1 MTPKENQDS
10 GLEMTKHTLKL
21 VWQKGQVG
29 CGWNQKAN
37 RGGYHHLRED

>member
-1 MTPKENQDS
+1 MTAKQNQDS

-29 CGWNQKAN
+29 CGRNKKAE
-37 RGGYHHLRED
+37 RAGCHHLRED